1 MRLRQEAGGD
11 GAVDVGEAVV
21 AAAVAIDEALVV
33 ETEQV
38 EDGRVEVVVVDGVFD
53 DADAVLVGGAVADA
67 ALDAAAGHP
76 HGEPRGVRVA
86 AIVSAGVRGAAERAA
101 PMTNV
106 SSSRPCCSRSAS

>member
-1 MRLRQEAGGD
+1 M
-11 GAVDVGEAVV
+11 DVGEAVV

-38 EDGRVEVVVVDGVFD
+38 ENDSVEVVVVDGVFD

-86 AIVSAGVRGAAERAA
+86 AIASPACGVRPNAPP

-106 SSSRPCCSRSAS
+106 SSSRPRCSRSARKAPIG